1 MSFRRLQ
8 QLDLEQPGPPLA
20 GDEQAPALGIVGDP
34 VQHAGPTALLRGE
47 QPLQV
52 DPSEHLAVGRGDA
65 GDAIGLPDV
74 GIDLPLD
81 ELELSTRPAVF
92 LEPLVSVLIIA
103 VLAMIYPIF
112 KVRRL
117 NSIEALRTI

>member
-1 MSFRRLQ
+1 MSMHKVLIAGAWRVESQEF
-8 QLDLEQPGPPLA
+8 LELSNSFGF
-20 GDEQAPALGIVGDP
+20 
-34 VQHAGPTALLRGE
+34 
-47 QPLQV
+47 
-52 DPSEHLAVGRGDA
+52 
-65 GDAIGLPDV
+65 
-74 GIDLPLD
+74 PLD

-117 NSIEALRTI
+117 TPVEALRTV